1 VAVDVLFTYVE
12 RISFNIQ
19 NQARDPQWGQHGESL
34 ADAQRDIVQTLRD
47 RRAKIHRDIDSS
59 LRIAEEL
66 QYYERLIISGMPKGL
81 VATHRW
87 TPGAGST

>member
-1 VAVDVLFTYVE
+1 M
-12 RISFNIQ
+12 
-19 NQARDPQWGQHGESL
+19 
-34 ADAQRDIVQTLRD
+34 AQIHTCDGRHIAFS
-47 RRAKIHRDIDSS
+47 RAKIHRDIDSS